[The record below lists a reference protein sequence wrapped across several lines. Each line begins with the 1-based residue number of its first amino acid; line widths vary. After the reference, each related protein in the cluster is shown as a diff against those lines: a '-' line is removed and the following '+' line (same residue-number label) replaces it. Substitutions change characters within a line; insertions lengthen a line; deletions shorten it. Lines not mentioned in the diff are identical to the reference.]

1 MENQTQNKKIDL
13 SKLQKNYFD
22 ASVGN
27 VIEANNTIK
36 TAQNWLLVLGLA
48 EMSFWGALLLKDN
61 NSILYI
67 RIILSIL
74 LFSFILFIIGSV
86 KQYKHLLFSA
96 RYYERLSNKVLS
108 KVEDAGQYTDSV
120 PEEIKI
126 GKNQIKSDRITNI
139 LIFSSFVLILLSTA
153 ALILFIFCI

>member
-36 TAQNWLLVLGLA
+36 AAQNWLLVLGLA
-48 EMSFWGALLLKDN
+48 EMSFLGALLLKDSS
-61 NSILYI
+61 SILYI

-86 KQYKHLLFSA
+86 KQYKYLLYSA
-96 RYYERLSNKVLS
+96 RYYQKQSYAVLS
-108 KVEDAGQYTDSV
+108 KIENNGQYADSI
-120 PEEIKI
+120 PEEIKLS
-126 GKNQIKSDRITNI
+126 KNQIKSDRIANI
-139 LIFSSFVLILLSTA
+139 LISSSFVLILLSTA
-153 ALILFIFCI
+153 ALIPFIFCI